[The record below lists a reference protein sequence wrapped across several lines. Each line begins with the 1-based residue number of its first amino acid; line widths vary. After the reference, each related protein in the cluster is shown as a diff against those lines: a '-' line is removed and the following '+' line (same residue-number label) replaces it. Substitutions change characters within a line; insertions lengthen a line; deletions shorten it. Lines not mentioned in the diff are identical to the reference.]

1 MLFDPAKPFN
11 SMPLLPPEFELETKV
26 ILKQLAVSHR
36 YLAELK
42 GIAQTIPN
50 RSILISTLA
59 LQEAKDSSAIENII
73 TTHDELYKSDLFAD
87 QFESPAAKEVRRY
100 AKALVQGFNLIKNDK
115 LLTVNRIIEIQKVLE
130 DNDAG
135 VRKIPGTVLK
145 NTKTGETIY
154 TPPDDLRVII
164 EALSNLEKYINDDKF
179 HEVDPLIKMAVIHY
193 QFETIHPF
201 FDGNGRT
208 GRIMNVLYL
217 VANDLLE
224 MPVLYLSRFIIE
236 YKADYYRLIN
246 EVRTKNNW
254 EEWVLFILFAVQIT
268 AIDSIKLILKIKIL
282 MSEYKTKIRSEL
294 PKIYSQELLNLLF
307 RHPYT
312 KIEYVMNDLKVTRIT
327 ATKYLNQ
334 LTDNGLLT
342 KHKLGRNIYF
352 VNDALFDLFVKK

>member
-1 MLFDPAKPFN
+1 MLFDPVKPFN
-11 SMPLLPPEFELETKV
+11 SIPLLPPEFDLETKV
-26 ILKQLAVSHR
+26 ILKQLAVAHR

-42 GIAQTIPN
+42 GIAQTIPD
-50 RSILISTLA
+50 RSILIRTLA

-87 QFESPAAKEVRRY
+87 QFESPAAKEVHRY
-100 AKALVQGFNLIKNDK
+100 AKALVQGFNLIKDDK

-154 TPPDDLRVII
+154 TPPDDPRVII
-164 EALSNLEKYINDDKF
+164 EALSNLEKYINDDEF
-179 HEVDPLIKMAVIHY
+179 HKVDPLIKMAVIHY

-208 GRIMNVLYL
+208 GRIINVLYL
-217 VANDLLE
+217 VLNHLLE
-224 MPVLYLSRFIIE
+224 MPVLYLSRYIIE
-236 YKADYYRLIN
+236 NKPEYYELLN
-246 EVRTKNNW
+246 EVRTKNSW
-254 EEWVLFILFAVQIT
+254 EAWVLFFLFGVSIT
-268 AIDSIKLILKIKIL
+268 SMKSIVLIKSMKAL
-282 MSEYKTKIRSEL
+282 MREYETKIGNEL
-294 PKIYSQELLNLLF
+294 PKIYSQDLLNLLF
-307 RHPYT
+307 GHPYT

-334 LTDNGLLT
+334 LTDIGLLT

-352 VNDALFDLFVKK
+352 VNDSLFDLFVKK

>member
-11 SMPLLPPEFELETKV
+11 SMPLLPPEFDLETKV
-26 ILKQLAVSHR
+26 ILKQLIVAHKN
-36 YLAELK
+36 LAELK
-42 GIAQTIPN
+42 GIVQTIPD
-50 RSILISTLA
+50 RSILIRTLA

-73 TTHDELYKSDLFAD
+73 TTHDELYKSNLFAD
-87 QFESPAAKEVRRY
+87 EIDSPAAKEVSRY
-100 AKALVQGFNLIKNDK
+100 AKALVQGFNLIKDDK
-115 LLTVNRIIEIQKVLE
+115 LLTVNRITEIQKVLE

-135 VRKIPGTVLK
+135 IRRIPGTVLK

-154 TPPDDLRVII
+154 TPPDDPRVIFD
-164 EALSNLEKYINDDKF
+164 ALSNLAKYINDDEF
-179 HEVDPLIKMAVIHY
+179 HKVDPLIKMAVIHY